1 MAMAVKSE
9 LILLKGR
16 RQNSVMGRL
25 LRERVVRAAYIAS
38 FYCLGMQE
46 ENTCRV

>member
-1 MAMAVKSE
+1 MAVKSE

-25 LRERVVRAAYIAS
+25 LRERERVVRAAYIAS
-38 FYCLGMQE
+38 FY
-46 ENTCRV
+46 